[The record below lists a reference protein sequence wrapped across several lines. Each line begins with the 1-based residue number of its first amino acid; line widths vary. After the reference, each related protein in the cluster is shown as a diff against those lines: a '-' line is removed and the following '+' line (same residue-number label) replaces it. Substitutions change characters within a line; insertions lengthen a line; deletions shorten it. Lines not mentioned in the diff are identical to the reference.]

1 MKKYRVTINGTA
13 YEVELEELTAASVPA
28 AKAAAPVAA
37 PTPAAAPA
45 AGDEAVTA
53 PMPGTILAVNVAVG
67 DTVKK
72 GDVLMILEAMK
83 MENEINSPRDGK
95 IVAVNTSKGSMVES
109 GAQLCVIQ

>member
-1 MKKYRVTINGTA
+1 MKKYRVTINGTV
-13 YEVELEELTAASVPA
+13 YEVEVEELTAASVPA
-28 AKAAAPVAA
+28 TKAAAPVVA
-37 PTPAAAPA
+37 PTPAATPA

-53 PMPGTILAVNVAVG
+53 PMPGTILAVNVSVG

-72 GDVLMILEAMK
+72 GDVLMVLEAMK